1 MHLGRISAR
10 TGSITGGLVSRSR
23 PIKLMLGSQES
34 AFSGAEGPSCGGPV
48 FGGEGGHDGLALPLL
63 EVILGAGIPGH

>member
-10 TGSITGGLVSRSR
+10 TWCVTGGLVSRSR
-23 PIKLMLGSQES
+23 PIKLMLTSQES

-48 FGGEGGHDGLALPLL
+48 FAGEGGHHGLALTLL
-63 EVILGAGIPGH
+63 EVVLGAGIPRH